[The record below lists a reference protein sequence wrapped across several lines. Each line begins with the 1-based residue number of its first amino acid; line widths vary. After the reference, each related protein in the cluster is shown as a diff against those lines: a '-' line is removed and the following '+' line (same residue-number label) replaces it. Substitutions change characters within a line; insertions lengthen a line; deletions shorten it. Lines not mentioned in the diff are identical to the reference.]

1 MMAMIFNLVIMHLLA
16 PTFATVSVHSSKL
29 NSKLFYRDQFDS
41 GLCLQEA
48 SCIPLHNASCFGTLL
63 PYVSTSIALAED
75 SISQFEVQVF
85 FLGEIFFLAFCF
97 QLNISFFIYLAIAF
111 K

>member
-1 MMAMIFNLVIMHLLA
+1 MMAMMFHLVIMHLLA

-29 NSKLFYRDQFDS
+29 SSKLFYRDQFDS

-48 SCIPLHNASCFGTLL
+48 SCIPLHNASCFGTSL
-63 PYVSTSIALAED
+63 PYSTTSIALAED

-85 FLGEIFFLAFCF
+85 PLVGFFFFL
-97 QLNISFFIYLAIAF
+97 LFIF
-111 K
+111 N